1 MIIALFGG
9 SGRTGV
15 EFIPRALEAGHQ
27 LHVLA
32 RSPEKLPYADPAL
45 TITGGDVLNRDDVAK
60 VIQGSE
66 VVVSL
71 LGQTS
76 GGRKDV
82 QTVGTG
88 HMVSAMKTAGVG
100 RIISMSG
107 GGLPY
112 EKDEPKVID
121 KVFRGVMGVFFRGVI
136 KDAKDHAAVLRGS
149 DLDWTIVRAPRL
161 VDEPDQ
167 GNYKVGYVGTT
178 GGNKISRGDV
188 ADFILKVT
196 DEGSYKQDMPFV
208 SW

>member
-1 MIIALFGG
+1 MTIALFGG

-15 EFIPRALEAGHQ
+15 EFVPRALEAGHQ
-27 LHVLA
+27 IHVLA
-32 RSPEKLPYADPAL
+32 RSPEKIPYADSAL
-45 TITGGDVLNRDDVAK
+45 TITGGDVLNQDDVAK
-60 VIQGSE
+60 VIQGSD

-88 HMVSAMKTAGVG
+88 HMVSAMQASGVR

-112 EKDEPKVID
+112 EKDEPKAID
-121 KVFRGVMGVFFRGVI
+121 RVFRGVMGVFFRGVI
-136 KDAKDHAAVLRGS
+136 KDAKDHAAVLRSS

-167 GNYKVGYVGTT
+167 GSYREGYVGTT

-188 ADFILKVT
+188 ADFILKVIK
-196 DEGSYKQDMPFV
+196 EESYKQDMPFV

>member
-1 MIIALFGG
+1 MTIALFGG

-15 EFIPRALEAGHQ
+15 EFVPRALEAGHRI
-27 LHVLA
+27 HVLA
-32 RSPEKLPYADPAL
+32 RSPEKIPYADPAL
-45 TITGGDVLNRDDVAK
+45 TITGGNVLNRDDVAK
-60 VIQGSE
+60 VIAGSDI
-66 VVVSL
+66 VVSL

-88 HMVSAMKTAGVG
+88 HMVSAMQEAGVR

-121 KVFRGVMGVFFRGVI
+121 KVFRGVMGVLFRSVI

-167 GNYKVGYVGTT
+167 GTYKEGYVGTT
-178 GGNKISRGDV
+178 GGSKISRGDV
-188 ADFILKVT
+188 ADFILKVIKE
-196 DEGSYKQDMPFV
+196 DSHKQDMPFV

>member
-1 MIIALFGG
+1 MTIALFGG

-15 EFIPRALEAGHQ
+15 EFIPRALAAGHQ
-27 LHVLA
+27 LQILA
-32 RSPEKLPYADPAL
+32 RSPEKLPYADTAL
-45 TITGGDVLNRDDVAK
+45 TITGGDVLNLDDVKK
-60 VIQGSE
+60 VIAGTDA
-66 VVVSL
+66 VVSL

-88 HMVSAMKTAGVG
+88 HLVTAMREAGVR

-112 EKDEPKVID
+112 AKDKPKAID
-121 KVFRGVMGVFFRGVI
+121 KAFRGVMGIFFRSVI
-136 KDAKDHAAVLRGS
+136 KDAKDHAAVLQGS

-167 GNYKVGYVGTT
+167 GTYKEGYVGTT
-178 GGNKISRGDV
+178 GGSKISRGDV
-188 ADFILKVT
+188 ADFILKVL
-196 DEGSYKQDMPFV
+196 DEGSYKRDMPFV